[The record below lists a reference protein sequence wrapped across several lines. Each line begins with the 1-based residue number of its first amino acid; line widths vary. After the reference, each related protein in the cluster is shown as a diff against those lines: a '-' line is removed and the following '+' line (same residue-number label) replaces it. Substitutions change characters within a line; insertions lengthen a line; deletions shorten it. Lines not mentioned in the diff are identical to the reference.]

1 MRSLKISH
9 VAREREK
16 EKKRPKKGFEWKNR
30 IHALLR
36 KLMLHFCSAINIC
49 IGLFAFV
56 SFALKIVDV
65 KKIRYKYCGVG
76 SPKICDFLFFLFF
89 LLVSIQKSITTQNDL
104 LFPFFYHKIQNLIDE
119 QKSFQ
124 FLTHWFHSKLS
135 FHAEKN
141 RPEKISSIQSK
152 MKRDSFA
159 QKKIRNSFLFHK
171 LFD

>member
-65 KKIRYKYCGVG
+65 KKIRYKYCEVG
-76 SPKICDFLFFLFF
+76 SPKICDFFSFFFSARFNSKINHYTKWFVVSFFLSQNPKSHRWAKKFPIPYSLIPLKIVF
-89 LLVSIQKSITTQNDL
+89 SCRKKPSRKNLLYSKQNEMR
-104 LFPFFYHKIQNLIDE
+104 FICAK
-119 QKSFQ
+119 
-124 FLTHWFHSKLS
+124 
-135 FHAEKN
+135 
-141 RPEKISSIQSK
+141 
-152 MKRDSFA
+152 
-159 QKKIRNSFLFHK
+159 KKIRNSFLCHK

>member
-1 MRSLKISH
+1 MWQE
-9 VAREREK
+9 RERK
-16 EKKRPKKGFEWKNR
+16 KKRDRKRDLSEKNR

-76 SPKICDFLFFLFF
+76 SPKICDFFFFLFF
-89 LLVSIQKSITTQNDL
+89 ARFNSKINHYTKWFVVS
-104 LFPFFYHKIQNLIDE
+104 FFYHKIQNLIDE

-159 QKKIRNSFLFHK
+159 QKKNSK
-171 LFD
+171 LFSFS